1 MHRKTVMGD
10 ADAVIVENI
19 KNPKPIARIWV
30 AHSTKFRLSIFILIL
45 FRQKELSCCA
55 LTQQQQR
62 PSLSI
67 SIMSSST
74 TPLHYC
80 TLQAFVGDVAAQQL
94 SFAQGELILVQPTA
108 TASSSQGWAFGML
121 VRTGQ
126 TGWFPISFVERVQWN
141 DTVNSTATMMAPTEA
156 APQLTLPEQQQL
168 PSNSNIA
175 ELPVAVAIPIHDT
188 PTSDSS
194 NDNFT
199 TTTSRSRDSPGVW
212 LSEESSS
219 PEPPAIPTAESSLD
233 NNNPPNK
240 EDNKS
245 SSSSFFAPSSSSSKS
260 FRKSM
265 RQSVQDVRQ
274 QSRRNIAW
282 AASSVSSG
290 LTQAGSFFEKGL
302 AQSPTLQKSGVFGG
316 NSKASSSDNTPTA
329 SSADRS
335 KTVTTT
341 TERQGSWLPF
351 SGNSSTTTTTTI
363 AAPDRTTQVQTT
375 RARDGGW
382 SLFGGSSSST
392 TTTTTTTTTRTHV
405 HEPPQ
410 TTKNCSSS
418 NTTAAERLAGSIGTG
433 AAVSSAMNALRG
445 NVRGAL
451 RAGTVS
457 AAALAVQG
465 HLAANSTKK

>member
-1 MHRKTVMGD
+1 
-10 ADAVIVENI
+10 
-19 KNPKPIARIWV
+19 
-30 AHSTKFRLSIFILIL
+30 
-45 FRQKELSCCA
+45 
-55 LTQQQQR
+55 
-62 PSLSI
+62 
-67 SIMSSST
+67 MSSST

-108 TASSSQGWAFGML
+108 TASSNQGWAFGML

-141 DTVNSTATMMAPTEA
+141 DTVLNNSTATMMAPTEA
-156 APQLTLPEQQQL
+156 APQLTLPEQHQQTLL

-188 PTSDSS
+188 ANASSS

-199 TTTSRSRDSPGVW
+199 TTTNRSRDSPGVW

-219 PEPPAIPTAESSLD
+219 PATAIPTAESSLD

-245 SSSSFFAPSSSSSKS
+245 SSSAFFAPSSSSSKS

-351 SGNSSTTTTTTI
+351 GNSSTTTTTTI

-392 TTTTTTTTTRTHV
+392 TTTTTTTTRTHV

-410 TTKNCSSS
+410 TTTNTPSSS
-418 NTTAAERLAGSIGTG
+418 NTAAERLAGSIGTG